1 MKDSIGQKEMIVFFL
16 CSVEGES
23 ARVSS
28 TGSSPSPQRS
38 KRVGWADDV
47 SDNQED
53 SSHDTFKVKPCPHS
67 CQSERFRQ
75 SRMPLDLFTATREQ
89 VHETKLNPFL
99 ALRKKNNL
107 L

>member
-1 MKDSIGQKEMIVFFL
+1 M
-16 CSVEGES
+16 EGES

-53 SSHDTFKVKPCPHS
+53 SSHDNIFKVKALFILGAQVNVFVVVCGLNCSVKGRVFQLEEEVWTSLMIKSTVSILS
-67 CQSERFRQ
+67 CHLASQS
-75 SRMPLDLFTATREQ
+75 S
-89 VHETKLNPFL
+89 
-99 ALRKKNNL
+99 
-107 L
+107 

>member
-1 MKDSIGQKEMIVFFL
+1 M
-16 CSVEGES
+16 EGES

-53 SSHDTFKVKPCPHS
+53 SSHDNIFKVKPYPYSTKSTFSSLCGLNCSVRGRVFQLEEEVSTSLMVKSIVSILS
-67 CQSERFRQ
+67 CHLASQS
-75 SRMPLDLFTATREQ
+75 S
-89 VHETKLNPFL
+89 
-99 ALRKKNNL
+99 
-107 L
+107 